1 MDRSLFVTIMLF
13 ISGAAAADVSG
24 FEAMDTDRDGKI
36 SPSEHA
42 AAAARMF
49 RAMDDNRN
57 GKVTAAEMQAAQPK
71 VTAKKVSKQDLS
83 AEEKIKLVDGNGDGT
98 LTAREHAVASETM
111 FRKMDTDKDGSLS
124 RAEFDA
130 GHAALKK

>member
-1 MDRSLFVTIMLF
+1 MSRSLFLSVLF
-13 ISGAAAADVSG
+13 VSTSAVAALSG
-24 FEAMDTDRDGKI
+24 FEAMDADKDGKI

-49 RAMDDNRN
+49 RAMDGNRN

-71 VTAKKVSKQDLS
+71 VTATKASKQDLS

-98 LTAREHAVASETM
+98 LTEHAVASETM
-111 FRKMDTDKDGSLS
+111 FRRMDTDRDGSLS